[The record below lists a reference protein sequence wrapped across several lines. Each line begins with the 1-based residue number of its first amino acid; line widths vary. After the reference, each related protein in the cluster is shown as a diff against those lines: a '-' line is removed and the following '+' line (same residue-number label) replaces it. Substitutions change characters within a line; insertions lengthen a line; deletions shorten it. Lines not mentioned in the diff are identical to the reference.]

1 MARGAEGRSA
11 LKELGARE
19 CVELLATQVIGRVAV
34 VVDGRASVFPVNYVL
49 DHGHIVFRTD
59 EGTKLDA
66 ARAGATVTF
75 EVDRSDPMYH
85 TGWSVMATGPLEAV
99 TDPGTTWNASVGCR
113 CAHGVAPETI
123 GFACPSRRSPDGASA
138 IRRPGIEHRQSRGDD
153 RMDVLVLESESGAA
167 DATIEK
173 LTNGGHRIFRCHEP
187 GKPEFPCRAL
197 AGEGPCPLSDPGVD
211 VAVTVRARP
220 DMRPTLRED
229 GACVRVAGACSPRC
243 RRTRHA
249 EPLRGMG

>member
-1 MARGAEGRSA
+1 MARGPEGGSA
-11 LKELGARE
+11 LKELAERE

-99 TDPGTTWNASVGCR
+99 TERHDLERVSGLP
-113 CAHGVAPETI
+113 VA
-123 GFACPSRRSPDGASA
+123 C
-138 IRRPGIEHRQSRGDD
+138 
-153 RMDVLVLESESGAA
+153 L
-167 DATIEK
+167 
-173 LTNGGHRIFRCHEP
+173 
-187 GKPEFPCRAL
+187 
-197 AGEGPCPLSDPGVD
+197 
-211 VAVTVRARP
+211 
-220 DMRPTLRED
+220 
-229 GACVRVAGACSPRC
+229 
-243 RRTRHA
+243 
-249 EPLRGMG
+249 EPLRKALGSHADRVDLRTANQRAAGRD